1 MGTIGNT
8 AQSFLPE
15 TEQQLPAFLQN
26 FSPECFVWEPS
37 ASVAAT
43 FALLTRQFWQYN
55 AEQVLQS
62 AAAGLG
68 VTLHKLLWDVEH
80 IDLSRSLSPRLS
92 ARLSSLMQ
100 SVEHRDGYAVY
111 DALQTWSCDPPE
123 SWYSD
128 QLLIESIAVH
138 AWENDVLRE
147 VRSTQIPGVSGLEF
161 FPLLERDITGLQAA
175 VRESLER
182 VAVADPDMHAEIES
196 HVSLVKLFTGNGIEG
211 LSTPRAFGAIWL
223 KAPNMQQ
230 AQHWFLEHLVHE
242 CSHLHLNAMLIADP
256 LLTNPQEVNR
266 SPLRPDPRPM
276 FQIQHGTFVLARN
289 CRVHARLSQQ
299 YPELRLEPARAKFA
313 EQFRSG
319 MQVLNDHMQPT
330 NNGTVLLNSLNR
342 ALSELN

>member
-175 VRESLER
+175 VRESLE
-182 VAVADPDMHAEIES
+182 P
-196 HVSLVKLFTGNGIEG
+196 VSYTHLTLPT
-211 LSTPRAFGAIWL
+211 
-223 KAPNMQQ
+223 KA
-230 AQHWFLEHLVHE
+230 
-242 CSHLHLNAMLIADP
+242 
-256 LLTNPQEVNR
+256 
-266 SPLRPDPRPM
+266 
-276 FQIQHGTFVLARN
+276 
-289 CRVHARLSQQ
+289 
-299 YPELRLEPARAKFA
+299 
-313 EQFRSG
+313 
-319 MQVLNDHMQPT
+319 
-330 NNGTVLLNSLNR
+330 
-342 ALSELN
+342 

>member
-1 MGTIGNT
+1 MGIIGTT
-8 AQSFLPE
+8 AQTIIPE
-15 TEQQLPAFLQN
+15 SEEHRPAFLRN
-26 FSPECFVWEPS
+26 FLPECFVWEPS
-37 ASVAAT
+37 ASVAAE

-55 AEQVLQS
+55 AGQALQS
-62 AAAGLG
+62 AAVGHG
-68 VTLHKLLWDVEH
+68 MTLHKLQRDVEH
-80 IDLSRSLSPRLS
+80 IDLSRSLAPRLC

-128 QLLIESIAVH
+128 HLLIESIAIH

-147 VRSTQIPGVSGLEF
+147 VRSTQIPGVSGLEL

-175 VRESLER
+175 MRESLER

-196 HVSLVKLFTGNGIEG
+196 HVSLVQLCTGNGIKG

-223 KAPNMQQ
+223 QAPNMQK
-230 AQHWFLEHLVHE
+230 AQYRFPEDLVHE
-242 CSHLHLNAMLIADP
+242 CSHLHLNAILIADS

-266 SPLRPDPRPM
+266 SPLRPAPRPM
-276 FQIQHGTFVLARN
+276 IQILHGTFVLARN
-289 CRVHARLSQQ
+289 CRVHARLSRQ
-299 YPELRLEPARAKFA
+299 YPELRLEAAREKFA

-330 NNGTVLLNSLNR
+330 NKGTVLLNSLNR